1 MLILVYFYLHQ
12 YFYIAIVKL
21 KVKYYHWEL
30 LSTQFFFIGVYND
43 IMHSYHHSVEWTLSV
58 SLPVCPH

>member
-30 LSTQFFFIGVYND
+30 LSTQFFFHWCV
-43 IMHSYHHSVEWTLSV
+43 
-58 SLPVCPH
+58 